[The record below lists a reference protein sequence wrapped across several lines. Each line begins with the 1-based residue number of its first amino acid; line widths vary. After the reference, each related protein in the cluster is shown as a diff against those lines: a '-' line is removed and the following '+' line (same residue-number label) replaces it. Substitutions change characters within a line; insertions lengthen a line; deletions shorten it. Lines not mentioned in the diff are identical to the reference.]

1 MANTKAAQ
9 KYIRQSA
16 KRTLAN
22 REIRTQL
29 KTLSKRVQAASS
41 DPATA
46 RTVATEYVSALDK
59 AAKRGVIHPNKARRH
74 KAAVAGLLKAAD

>member
-16 KRTLAN
+16 KRTVAN

-29 KTLSKRVQAASS
+29 KTLAKRVQAGS
-41 DPATA
+41 DNPETARSVATA
-46 RTVATEYVSALDK
+46 YVSALDK
-59 AAKRGVIHPNKARRH
+59 AAKRGVIHPNKVSRH
-74 KAAVAGLLKAAD
+74 KATVARLLKA